1 MTPLAVP
8 LRRAG
13 YRTRFFGYAAT
24 VESMPR
30 IVSRLVRRL
39 NDVKPSVVIGHS
51 LGGVL
56 LRLALSECPHL
67 KVEHFFMLGTPN
79 QSPRA
84 ARYFWNWWPFRIFSG
99 SCGRF
104 LIAQSEFE
112 RLPKPIVPY
121 TIFAGTSGM
130 PKMID
135 PFRGEPNDRIV
146 AVSETV
152 IDAESPPVLVPA
164 EHSLITYSRIVHS
177 HIVEGLTRK
186 S

>member
-13 YRTRFFGYAAT
+13 YRTRFFGYVAT
-24 VESMPR
+24 FETISGIVE
-30 IVSRLVRRL
+30 RLVRRL
-39 NDVKPSVVIGHS
+39 NEVKPSVVIGHS

-67 KVEHFFMLGTPN
+67 NVEHFFMLGTPN

-104 LIAQSEFE
+104 LVAPAEYE
-112 RLPKPIVPY
+112 RIPELKMPY

-130 PKMID
+130 PRVID

-152 IDAESPPVLVPA
+152 IDAEYPPVLVPA
-164 EHSLITYSRIVHS
+164 EHSLITYSRIVHAQ
-177 HIVEGLTRK
+177 IVERLTRMR
-186 S
+186 